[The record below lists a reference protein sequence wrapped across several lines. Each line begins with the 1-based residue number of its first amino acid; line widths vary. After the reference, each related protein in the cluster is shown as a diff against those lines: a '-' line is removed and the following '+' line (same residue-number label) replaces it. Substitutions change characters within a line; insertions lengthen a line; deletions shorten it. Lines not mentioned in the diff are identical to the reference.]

1 MSETPVMKEA
11 SSECRKSAALA
22 TSQPVPMRRPS
33 GTRRSRAAI
42 TSARG
47 VPAATRDSMAI
58 GVFMSPGRIELART
72 PYWALCAARFSVS
85 ATTAALVVL

>member
-1 MSETPVMKEA
+1 M
-11 SSECRKSAALA
+11 
-22 TSQPVPMRRPS
+22 
-33 GTRRSRAAI
+33 

-47 VPAATRDSMAI
+47 VPAATRDSIAI

-72 PYWALCAARFSVS
+72 PCWAFCAARFSVS